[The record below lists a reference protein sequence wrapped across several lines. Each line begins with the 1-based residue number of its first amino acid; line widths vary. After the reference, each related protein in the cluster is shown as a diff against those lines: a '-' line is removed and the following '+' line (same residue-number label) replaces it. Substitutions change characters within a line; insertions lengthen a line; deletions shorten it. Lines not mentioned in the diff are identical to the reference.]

1 MEVRSSD
8 HSVQLKEV
16 NEVNTKVLPLV
27 VCLAVV
33 MAAGTALAAGED
45 AGASSADKYLA
56 AGVAMG
62 LAGIGAGIGI
72 SGAGSASA
80 GAVAEKSETFG
91 KVVIFV
97 ALAEAIALY
106 GLVVA
111 IMILVS

>member
-1 MEVRSSD
+1 VIEVISKT
-8 HSVQLKEV
+8 L
-16 NEVNTKVLPLV
+16 LLAFFCFAV
-27 VCLAVV
+27 VLAVGGAASAAEADSGTGSANKY
-33 MAAGTALAAGED
+33 MAAGL
-45 AGASSADKYLA
+45 
-56 AGVAMG
+56 AMG
-62 LAGIGAGIGI
+62 LAGIGAGIAI

-80 GAVAEKSETFG
+80 GAVAEKPETFG